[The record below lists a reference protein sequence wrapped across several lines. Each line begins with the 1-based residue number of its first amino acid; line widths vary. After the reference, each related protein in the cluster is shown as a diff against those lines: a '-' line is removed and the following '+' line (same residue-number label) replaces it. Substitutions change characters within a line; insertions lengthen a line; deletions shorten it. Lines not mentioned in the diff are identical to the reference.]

1 MESRLLRYAVTGGSA
16 AIVDVGGFALLAAL
30 RMPVVL
36 AATCSFLAATVVN
49 FLLSSR
55 WVFYKRATVRRYGS
69 FLSGS
74 LFSLLVNVTVT
85 SICDVYLEAPRG
97 VSKIVAV
104 GVTFLFSY
112 WINARLVFGSTSDV
126 NPPSLSDR

>member
-1 MESRLLRYAVTGGSA
+1 MRSRLLRYAVTGGSA
-16 AIVDVGGFALLAAL
+16 AIIDVGGFALLAAQ
-30 RMPVVL
+30 RMPVIP

-55 WVFYKRATVRRYGS
+55 WVFHKRATVKRYGS

-74 LFSLLVNVTVT
+74 LFSLLLNVTTT
-85 SICDVYLEAPRG
+85 SICDVYFKVPRG

-112 WINARLVFGSTSDV
+112 WINARLVFGSSSDIK
-126 NPPSLSDR
+126 PPSLPDR